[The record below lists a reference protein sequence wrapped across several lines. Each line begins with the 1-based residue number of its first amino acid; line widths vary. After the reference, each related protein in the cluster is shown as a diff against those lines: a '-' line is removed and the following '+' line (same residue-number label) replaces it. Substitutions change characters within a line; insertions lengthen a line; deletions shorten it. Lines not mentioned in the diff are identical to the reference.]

1 MNKETPRIVDFYIQ
15 FRGGKGDWIT
25 SPDNKK
31 DYEKAL
37 KLTQDFMRKNK
48 IKTKLETGTPEQGSS
63 AYKISL
69 ILNKKKPEYR
79 VDLRP
84 LVDQISKFKTA
95 EDHGGGYDKPLKEF
109 RMPPMTVANEGKK
122 FDKAYDA
129 WHKST
134 VQLTKALEKEAGNKI
149 GVSKFKK
156 ALQNIENA
164 IDWSQVKEEDKLD
177 EAAKLTNITRTH
189 KGIEYRN
196 VGSSIHQA
204 FWDGY
209 DNVKSRKGTIL
220 FSVWKEGRAAANQG
234 LYRGVSKLKPPH
246 AKKALQDTENAIDGA
261 ELEEAPLV
269 MDKMKSF
276 KEYSDAFEALTISQ
290 RQKRKAAFRKN
301 KAKIMIA
308 RKKAAKKLASP
319 EKLKQRAIVQARN
332 IIIKKILKNKGKA
345 ELSFAAKA
353 ELEKKV
359 KKKTGAIKKIAKK
372 LLPQIKQA
380 EKARLKNRKTP
391 DQ

>member
-1 MNKETPRIVDFYIQ
+1 
-15 FRGGKGDWIT
+15 
-25 SPDNKK
+25 
-31 DYEKAL
+31 
-37 KLTQDFMRKNK
+37 
-48 IKTKLETGTPEQGSS
+48 
-63 AYKISL
+63 
-69 ILNKKKPEYR
+69 
-79 VDLRP
+79 
-84 LVDQISKFKTA
+84 
-95 EDHGGGYDKPLKEF
+95 
-109 RMPPMTVANEGKK
+109 
-122 FDKAYDA
+122 
-129 WHKST
+129 
-134 VQLTKALEKEAGNKI
+134 
-149 GVSKFKK
+149 
-156 ALQNIENA
+156 
-164 IDWSQVKEEDKLD
+164 
-177 EAAKLTNITRTH
+177 
-189 KGIEYRN
+189 
-196 VGSSIHQA
+196 
-204 FWDGY
+204 
-209 DNVKSRKGTIL
+209 VKSRRGTIL
-220 FSVWKEGRAAANQG
+220 FPVWKEGRAAAKQG

-246 AKKALQDTENAIDGA
+246 AKKESVNEGWRKYRDPKLPAIPQTDHQLQIAIDIVKNRHKGMKSTRGHSSP
-261 ELEEAPLV
+261 EEAEKKLRTKYKYT
-269 MDKMKSF
+269 DKMIAKLKKEDKLDEAPKLKSF

-372 LLPQIKQA
+372 ILPQIKQA

>member
-1 MNKETPRIVDFYIQ
+1 MKTFKEMREKFKPYMNKETPRIVDFYIQ

-109 RMPPMTVANEGKK
+109 RMPPMTMAR
-122 FDKAYDA
+122 D
-129 WHKST
+129 
-134 VQLTKALEKEAGNKI
+134 
-149 GVSKFKK
+149 
-156 ALQNIENA
+156 NA
-164 IDWSQVKEEDKLD
+164 IVGAELKKEDKLD
-177 EAAKLTNITRTH
+177 EALKPTNIIRTH
-189 KGIEYRN
+189 KGIEYRH
-196 VGSSIHQA
+196 VGSAIHQA

-209 DNVKSRKGTIL
+209 DNVKSRRGTIL
-220 FSVWKEGRAAANQG
+220 FPVWKEGRAAAKQG

-261 ELEEAPLV
+261 ELKEAPLV

>member
-1 MNKETPRIVDFYIQ
+1 MKAFKEIR
-15 FRGGKGDWIT
+15 
-25 SPDNKK
+25 
-31 DYEKAL
+31 E
-37 KLTQDFMRKNK
+37 
-48 IKTKLETGTPEQGSS
+48 
-63 AYKISL
+63 
-69 ILNKKKPEYR
+69 
-79 VDLRP
+79 
-84 LVDQISKFKTA
+84 LV
-95 EDHGGGYDKPLKEF
+95 
-109 RMPPMTVANEGKK
+109 
-122 FDKAYDA
+122 
-129 WHKST
+129 
-134 VQLTKALEKEAGNKI
+134 
-149 GVSKFKK
+149 
-156 ALQNIENA
+156 
-164 IDWSQVKEEDKLD
+164 VKEDKLD
-177 EAAKLTNITRTH
+177 EAPKLTNITRTH
-189 KGIEYRN
+189 KGIEYRD

-209 DNVKSRKGTIL
+209 DNVKSRRGTIL
-220 FSVWKEGRAAANQG
+220 FPVWKEGRAAAKQG
-234 LYRGVSKLKPPH
+234 LYRGVSKS
-246 AKKALQDTENAIDGA
+246 KKALQDTENAIDGA

-332 IIIKKILKNKGKA
+332 LIIKKILKNKGKA

-372 LLPQIKQA
+372 ILPQIKQA